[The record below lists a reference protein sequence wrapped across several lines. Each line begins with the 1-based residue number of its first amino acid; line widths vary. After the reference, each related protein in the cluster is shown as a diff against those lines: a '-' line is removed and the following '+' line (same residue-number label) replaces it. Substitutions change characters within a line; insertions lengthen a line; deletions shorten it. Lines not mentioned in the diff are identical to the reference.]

1 MSTRSPTEVSAA
13 MHAKDEVAHGMDMS
27 IDAVSDG
34 SAVVS
39 MTVTSVMA
47 NGLGVCHGGL
57 LFTLADT
64 AMAHASNAADARAF
78 STTAQIDWIN
88 SAFVGQRLT
97 ASSTRVSQRGKSSIH
112 DVVIT
117 NDLDETIALVR
128 GQTLTVG
135 GPVAR
140 SADES

>member
-1 MSTRSPTEVSAA
+1 
-13 MHAKDEVAHGMDMS
+13 MHANDKVAHGMNMT
-27 IDAVSDG
+27 IDAVADG
-34 SAVVS
+34 SATVS
-39 MTVTSVMA
+39 MIVADEMC

-64 AMAHASNAADARAF
+64 AMAHASNAADQRAF

-88 SAFVGQRLT
+88 SALVGQRLT

-112 DVVIT
+112 DIVIT

-135 GPVAR
+135 GRVAR
-140 SADES
+140 SADEE

>member
-1 MSTRSPTEVSAA
+1 
-13 MHAKDEVAHGMDMS
+13 MHAEDSVARGMAMS
-27 IDAVSDG
+27 IDAATDG

-39 MTVTSVMA
+39 MTVTAEMT

-64 AMAHASNAADARAF
+64 AMAHASNAGNERAF

-88 SAFVGQRLT
+88 SALIGQRLT
-97 ASSTRVSQRGKSSIH
+97 ATSTRVSQRGKSSIH
-112 DVVIT
+112 DIVVT
-117 NDLDETIALVR
+117 NDLGEMVALVR

-135 GPVAR
+135 GPVAP
-140 SADES
+140 SLGES